1 MYPLV
6 IIVLLNFILSCM
18 AHANDDL
25 NSGPGLFSGASGEFS
40 LIELVATEKDKNNE
54 SKKTDN
60 LNKGRT
66 DIIEANNRTVHEFDM
81 FKEWKESKK
90 NNTESYQEFILWL
103 EYKKFISND

>member
-6 IIVLLNFILSCM
+6 IIALLNFIVSCM

-25 NSGPGLFSGASGEFS
+25 NSGPGVFSGASGEFS
-40 LIELVATEKDKNNE
+40 LIELGTTKKDKNNE
-54 SKKTDN
+54 STIDN

-66 DIIEANNRTVHEFDM
+66 EITQSNDRTVHEFDM
-81 FKEWKESKK
+81 FKEWKELKK